1 MDQYMDSAYDVTGQ
15 LFGPDSGIPSWAWLF
30 VLLALFWKVVMPQTK
45 SVRELADDRD
55 AEMLAQLDGD
65 KDGKKSKK

>member
-30 VLLALFWKVVMPQTK
+30 VVVALFWKVVVPQTK

-55 AEMLAQLDGD
+55 AEMLAQLEGNE
-65 KDGKKSKK
+65 KGKKNKK

>member
-1 MDQYMDSAYDVTGQ
+1 MDQYMDSASDVTGQ

-30 VLLALFWKVVMPQTK
+30 VLIALFWKVVVPQTK

-65 KDGKKSKK
+65 NKDKKSNK